1 MLKLESERAIGAAV
15 LVEGVCG
22 KPGLLAG
29 DMVDLIEKKDFSL
42 PTSGKLGLIK
52 VVHKFHDQHYIS
64 RFVAT
69 PWKNFSSLTPPAR
82 RALTGPVTAEVI
94 ETAIDPDKMGRVKIA
109 YRWQTGDNTNWARL
123 AAPHAGNGRG
133 IMFMPE
139 VGDEVLVVFEQGDPE
154 RPVVVGFLW
163 NGRDQPPEAE
173 HDNLVKVI
181 RTRSGLT
188 ITFRDEDQN
197 ETIDVSTPKGEC
209 VLQLKCGSGASDAI
223 ITLFSE
229 GDIAL
234 EAKGEIRLKS
244 KTFQQKVDSD
254 SKRKIGGEESIETA
268 KDLTLKAGMNLGLA
282 GGMNAVL
289 KGGMNVESVAGALN
303 NVVGA
308 MVHIQPPGFMGKQVQ
323 AKAVDVAEVDVGT
336 RTPPEE
342 AAPKRTTENATP
354 RGS

>member
-1 MLKLESERAIGAAV
+1 V
-15 LVEGVCG
+15 
-22 KPGLLAG
+22 
-29 DMVDLIEKKDFSL
+29 
-42 PTSGKLGLIK
+42 K
-52 VVHKFHDQHYIS
+52 V
-64 RFVAT
+64 
-69 PWKNFSSLTPPAR
+69 
-82 RALTGPVTAEVI
+82 
-94 ETAIDPDKMGRVKIA
+94 A
-109 YRWQTGDNTNWARL
+109 YRWQSGDNTNWARL

-139 VGDEVLVVFEQGDPE
+139 VGDEVLVAFEQGDPE
-154 RPVVVGFLW
+154 RPVIIGSLW

-173 HDNLVKVI
+173 DDNLVKMI

-188 ITFRDEDQN
+188 ITFRDEDRN

-209 VLQLKCGSGASDAI
+209 VLQLKCGSSASDAI

-254 SKRKIGGEESIETA
+254 SKRDIGGEESTKTG
-268 KDLTLKAGMNLGLA
+268 KDLTLQAGMNIGLA
-282 GGMNAVL
+282 GGMNAAL

-303 NVVGA
+303 NVVGS
-308 MVHIQPPGFMGKQVQ
+308 MVHIQPPGFMAKEVKAKPVQVT
-323 AKAVDVAEVDVGT
+323 EVDVGD
-336 RTPPEE
+336 REPPEE
-342 AAPKRTTENATP
+342 AEPKRTTENATP